1 MDMRAS
7 DIGSVMSRCV
17 FTVTFLF
24 AVQAHATWSVIVLD
38 HETRSIG
45 LAGASCSDYVAGI
58 AGFVPG
64 KGAVMAQAASN
75 WQAKTRAE
83 ELIRTG
89 TAPDQILATI
99 IDPNFDPDFSRQQ
112 YAIMTFDAFDK
123 PVTYTGTNTEDYHGA
138 ITGEGFS
145 TQGNMLPGS
154 AVLQAVAKSI
164 NATRTA
170 KQPIEEILLTALE
183 AGASTGGDKRCGKQR
198 ATSAFITVIRAD
210 LPWWE
215 PYLNLNVH
223 HVQKG
228 GPNAVALVRREYR
241 RWKAHYRGSRS
252 TSWAIAPPP

>member
-1 MDMRAS
+1 MRALGL
-7 DIGSVMSRCV
+7 GSTVSRCCLASI
-17 FTVTFLF
+17 FLL
-24 AVQAHATWSVIVLD
+24 AGQAHATWSIIVLD
-38 HETRSIG
+38 NETHSIG

-58 AGFVPG
+58 AGYVPG

-75 WQAKTRAE
+75 WQAKTKAE
-83 ELIRTG
+83 DLIRTG
-89 TAPDQILATI
+89 AAPDQILATI
-99 IDPNFDPDFSRQQ
+99 INPTFDPEFSRQQ

-123 PVTYTGTNTEDYHGA
+123 PATYTGTNTEGYHGA
-138 ITGEGFS
+138 ITGNGFS

-154 AVLQAVAKSI
+154 EVLEAVATSI
-164 NATRTA
+164 SATRKA
-170 KQPIEEILLTALE
+170 KQPIEEILLSALE
-183 AGASTGGDKRCGKQR
+183 AGASAGGDKRCGKQR

-223 HVQKG
+223 HVHKG
-228 GPNAVALVRREYR
+228 GPNAVAWVREEYR

>member
-1 MDMRAS
+1 MRAS
-7 DIGSVMSRCV
+7 GVGSAVSRCV
-17 FTVTFLF
+17 LAATFLF
-24 AVQAHATWSVIVLD
+24 ADQAHATWSIIVLD
-38 HETRSIG
+38 QQTRSIG

-75 WQAKTRAE
+75 WQAKTKAE

-99 IDPNFDPDFSRQQ
+99 IDPKFDPDFSRQQ
-112 YAIMTFDAFDK
+112 YALMTFDAFDK

-138 ITGEGFS
+138 ITGDGFS

-154 AVLQAVAKSI
+154 AVLEAVATSI
-164 NATRTA
+164 SATRKA
-170 KQPIEEILLTALE
+170 KQPIEEVLLSALE
-183 AGASTGGDKRCGKQR
+183 AGASAGGDKRCGKQR

-228 GPNAVALVRREYR
+228 GPNAVALVRGEYR
-241 RWKAHYRGSRS
+241 RWKAHYRGGRS

>member
-1 MDMRAS
+1 MRPSGIRSA
-7 DIGSVMSRCV
+7 VSRCV
-17 FTVTFLF
+17 LAATFLF
-24 AVQAHATWSVIVLD
+24 AGQAHATWSVIVLD
-38 HETRSIG
+38 PETRSIG

-75 WQAKTRAE
+75 WQAKTKAE

-138 ITGEGFS
+138 ITGNGFS

-154 AVLQAVAKSI
+154 AVLEAVATSI
-164 NATRTA
+164 NATRKA
-170 KQPIEEILLTALE
+170 KQPIEEILLKALE
-183 AGASTGGDKRCGKQR
+183 AGASAGGDKRCGKQR

-223 HVQKG
+223 HVQQ
-228 GPNAVALVRREYR
+228 RRPKR
-241 RWKAHYRGSRS
+241 RGVGARGVSTLEGTLSR
-252 TSWAIAPPP
+252 